1 MTEQQEP
8 KRGRG
13 RPPGPTSSTKVKK
26 LELIHNGSLWVF
38 APGTRIRRVTLA
50 NKAWLVVVPANG
62 ESPFLIDNLNR
73 KRAAPEDIHDALVK
87 LATAA
92 MTIDDLAAS

>member
-1 MTEQQEP
+1 MSEQETP

-38 APGTRIRRVTLA
+38 APGTRIRRVTLV

-73 KRAAPEDIHDALVK
+73 RRTVTEDMHDVLRK

-92 MTIDDLAAS
+92 VTLDDLAAS

>member
-1 MTEQQEP
+1 MSEQEP
-8 KRGRG
+8 KRRG

-73 KRAAPEDIHDALVK
+73 KRTVTEDMHDALRK
-87 LATAA
+87 LATADI
-92 MTIDDLAAS
+92 TLDDLAAS

>member
-1 MTEQQEP
+1 MTDEQET

-62 ESPFLIDNLNR
+62 ESPFLIDNLNK
-73 KRAAPEDIHDALVK
+73 KRSVKPDMYDVLRK

-92 MTIDDLAAS
+92 VTLDDLAAS

>member
-1 MTEQQEP
+1 MTDEQET

-38 APGTRIRRVTLA
+38 APGTGIRRVTLA

-73 KRAAPEDIHDALVK
+73 KRSVTDDLHEALRK
-87 LATAA
+87 LASA
-92 MTIDDLAAS
+92 DVSPGP